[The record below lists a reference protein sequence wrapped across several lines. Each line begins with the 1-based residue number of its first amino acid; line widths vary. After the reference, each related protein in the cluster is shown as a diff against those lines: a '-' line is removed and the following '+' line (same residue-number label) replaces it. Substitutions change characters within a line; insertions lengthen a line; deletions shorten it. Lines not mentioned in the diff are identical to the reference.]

1 MPPEPP
7 DTSGQARLQGT
18 PSLTPTRV
26 RLGMPR
32 IERGAS
38 SGRRLHPTT
47 SRAIV
52 PPGAPHRFRRDRV
65 VLLPPT
71 TRGLIVSD
79 RNAHDPLA
87 EAAIAPITEGM
98 VVGLGTGLTAAR
110 GIRALARRVAE
121 ENLDIRCVPT
131 SEASDAL
138 ARELDLKLSDFA
150 MLEEV
155 DFLFDGADEV
165 DDQLRVLKG
174 SGGAMTRERM
184 VAWAARQSVY
194 MIDESKL
201 VDKLGQNTTLAIA
214 VMAFGLASIR
224 GCLRELGLN
233 GVCRRTINGDL
244 FVTDNGNLILDVS
257 LADHDLEDLAAALND
272 IPGVIDHGLFLNEA
286 DELLIERANGEIERR
301 VRPTTT
307 ANA

>member
-1 MPPEPP
+1 MPPESP
-7 DTSGQARLQGT
+7 DTSGQARLQGHQT
-18 PSLTPTRV
+18 LTGN
-26 RLGMPR
+26 RLRPGMPR
-32 IERGAS
+32 IERGTP
-38 SGRRLHPTT
+38 SGRRLHPHT
-47 SRAIV
+47 SRAIM
-52 PPGAPHRFRRDRV
+52 PPGALHRFRRDRLT
-65 VLLPPT
+65 LLPPT
-71 TRGLIVSD
+71 SRGLIVSE

-87 EAAIAPITEGM
+87 EATVAQITEGM

-121 ENLDIRCVPT
+121 ENLDVRCVPT
-131 SEASDAL
+131 SEAAETL
-138 ARELDLKLSDFA
+138 AKELGLQLADFA

-165 DDQLRVLKG
+165 DDELRVLKG

-201 VDKLGQNTTLAIA
+201 VDKLGQNSTLAIA

-257 LADHDLEDLAAALND
+257 LADHDLEELAAALND
-272 IPGVIDHGLFLNEA
+272 IPGVVDHGLFLNEA
-286 DELLIERANGEIERR
+286 DELLVERADGEIERR
-301 VRPTTT
+301 VRPNST